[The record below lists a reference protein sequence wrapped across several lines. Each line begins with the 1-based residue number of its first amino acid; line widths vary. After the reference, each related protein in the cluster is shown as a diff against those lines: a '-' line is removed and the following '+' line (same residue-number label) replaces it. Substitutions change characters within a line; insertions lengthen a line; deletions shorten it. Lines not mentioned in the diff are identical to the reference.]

1 MINPDALKKLT
12 NYIKLFWYFAS
23 NWNPV
28 LASFLIYHDIK
39 GEKKY
44 HLNTN
49 TPVELKDLTTG
60 HHDTS
65 KSSRYEAVNYFVL
78 EDLMKKIRLLS
89 PCKIFTDLGCGK
101 GRAMVV
107 AAHYGFTTIYG
118 VDFAKELCRIAEMN
132 MSAAAHSFEDL
143 NYKVYCQNVLDYE
156 INSEECVFFLFNPF
170 EEEIIR
176 KILRKVDHSQ
186 KIHPRAVYFLYVS
199 PRFIE
204 TFFEFDYDPVYR
216 IKKLRYLEGVI
227 LKKMPGKKT

>member
-1 MINPDALKKLT
+1 MKKLT

-28 LASFLIYHDIK
+28 LASFIIYYDIK

-44 HLNTN
+44 HLSTN
-49 TPVELKDLTTG
+49 TPIELKDLTTG

-78 EDLMKKIRLLS
+78 EDLLKKIRLLS
-89 PCKIFTDLGCGK
+89 ANKMFTDFGCGK

-107 AAHYGFTTIYG
+107 AAHYGFTTIHG
-118 VDFAKELCRIAEMN
+118 VDFASELCRIAEKN
-132 MSAAAHSFEDL
+132 MAIVAQSNEDL

-156 INSEECVFFLFNPF
+156 IGNDESIFFLFNPF

-176 KILRKVDHSQ
+176 KILRNVDQSQ
-186 KIHPRAVYFLYVS
+186 KIHPRPVFFLYVS

-204 TFFEFDYDPVYR
+204 TFFEFDYDTVY
-216 IKKLRYLEGVI
+216 KS
-227 LKKMPGKKT
+227 